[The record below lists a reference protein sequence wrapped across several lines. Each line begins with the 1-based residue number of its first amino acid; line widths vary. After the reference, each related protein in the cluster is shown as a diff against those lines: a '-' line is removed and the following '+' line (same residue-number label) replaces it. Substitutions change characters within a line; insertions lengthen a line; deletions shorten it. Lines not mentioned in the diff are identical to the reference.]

1 MKTVSSAVS
10 KDHAKQ
16 KVVFVVTDGLENSSV
31 TSFYVR
37 HGVRRIDPTKEM
49 EKAESNHMIGNF
61 GDASV
66 DKVDERLKRIKLKE
80 DSIWSRHEKRGC
92 GPFFL
97 P

>member
-31 TSFYVR
+31 TSYVR

-66 DKVDERLKRIKLKE
+66 DKVDERLKRIERRLDLVE
-80 DSIWSRHEKRGC
+80 A
-92 GPFFL
+92 
-97 P
+97 

>member
-16 KVVFVVTDGLENSSV
+16 KVVFVVTDSLENSSV

-61 GDASV
+61 GGASV
-66 DKVDERLKRIKLKE
+66 DKVDERLKRIERRLDLVE
-80 DSIWSRHEKRGC
+80 A
-92 GPFFL
+92 
-97 P
+97 